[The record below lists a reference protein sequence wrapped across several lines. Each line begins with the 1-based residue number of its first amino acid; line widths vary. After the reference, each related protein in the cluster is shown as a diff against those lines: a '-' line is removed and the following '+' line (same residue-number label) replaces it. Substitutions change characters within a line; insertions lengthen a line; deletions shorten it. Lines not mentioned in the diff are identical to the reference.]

1 MNDYE
6 IMNQPFDI
14 ETHKANFIDYLEVV
28 IEPKGTVHYAVP
40 SHQEFMIR
48 YACKRDG
55 ISREELEN
63 RVPCEFYADLL
74 TWLSR
79 YTGCIAVWN
88 RHIAGEPN
96 LHQKAV
102 LRKLKL
108 AGLYHGGVS

>member
-1 MNDYE
+1 MTDYE

-14 ETHKANFIDYLEVV
+14 ETHKANFIDYLEVI

-40 SHQEFMIR
+40 SHQEFMIC

-63 RVPCEFYADLL
+63 LVPCEFYADLL
-74 TWLSR
+74 TWLSG

-88 RHIAGEPN
+88 RRIAGEPN
-96 LHQKAV
+96 LRQKAT
-102 LRKLKL
+102 LKKLKL
-108 AGLYHGGVS
+108 AGLCHGGVS

>member
-1 MNDYE
+1 MTDYE

-14 ETHKANFIDYLEVV
+14 ETHKSNFINYLEVI

-40 SHQEFMIR
+40 SHQEFLIR
-48 YACKRDG
+48 YACKCDS
-55 ISREELEN
+55 ISREQLEN
-63 RVPCEFYADLL
+63 LVPCEFYADLL

-88 RHIAGEPN
+88 HGIVGEPN
-96 LHQKAV
+96 LRQKAT
-102 LRKLKL
+102 LKKLKL